1 MLQPASLSLK
11 SGRKKKRGGGGGG
24 GRIHYGTDYLVI
36 TEQVTCDAVTKTTAV
51 SQVTQVFPKYQST
64 KKAIQCMAT
73 MCKKWAI
80 KNSGLTLKRP
90 CI

>member
-1 MLQPASLSLK
+1 MEE
-11 SGRKKKRGGGGGG
+11 KKRGGEEKT
-24 GRIHYGTDYLVI
+24 RIHYGTDYLVI
-36 TEQVTCDAVTKTTAV
+36 TEQVTCDAVTKTAAV

-64 KKAIQCMAT
+64 KKAIQCMAM